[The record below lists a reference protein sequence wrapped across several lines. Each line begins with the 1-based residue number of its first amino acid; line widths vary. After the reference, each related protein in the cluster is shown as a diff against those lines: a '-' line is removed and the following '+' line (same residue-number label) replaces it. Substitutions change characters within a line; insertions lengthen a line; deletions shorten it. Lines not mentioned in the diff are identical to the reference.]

1 MLSILIPTYQYNV
14 LPLVKELHQQCSN
27 YKVVF
32 EILVM
37 DDASPELVVDHLQ
50 LALLPFC
57 TYLSLDK
64 NIGRAAVR
72 NKLAAK
78 AKYANLLFLDAD
90 VWPKDHLFIKRYVNL
105 CNDLANKV
113 YFGGYCYTYK
123 SVNES
128 NSLRYFYGKAREE
141 QLADLRNL
149 NPFAFVFS
157 GNFLVDKECFL
168 ALKIPDINVY
178 GMDIY
183 VAYLL
188 QKNKCNVQHIN
199 NEIIHLGIEAN
210 QLFLKKALVS
220 VAYRKE
226 NWLHIPEIVEV
237 NKLLKCYKKLNI
249 PFVNRFM
256 KVAFLVTNQPLKSLF
271 LKPKPYL
278 WAFDLYR
285 LLYLFK

>member
-14 LPLVKELHQQCSN
+14 LPLVKELHQQGINC
-27 YKVVF
+27 KVAF
-32 EILVM
+32 EIIVL
-37 DDASPELVVDHLQ
+37 DDASNKPIADHLQ
-50 LALLPFC
+50 INSLPFC
-57 TYLSLDK
+57 SYLSLDK
-64 NIGRAAVR
+64 NIGRSAVR
-72 NKLAAK
+72 NKLAEK
-78 AKYANLLFLDAD
+78 AQYANLLFLDAD
-90 VWPKDHLFIKRYVNL
+90 VWPKDNLFIQRYVNL
-105 CNDLANKV
+105 CDDLTNKV
-113 YFGGYCYTYK
+113 YFGGYCYISK
-123 SVNES
+123 SVNKT

-141 QLADLRNL
+141 QPADMRND
-149 NPFAFVFS
+149 NPYAFVFS

-168 ALKIPDINVY
+168 ALQIPDINVY

-210 QLFLKKALVS
+210 ELFLKKALVS

-237 NKLLKCYKKLNI
+237 NKLLKCYKKLNV
-249 PFVNRFM
+249 PFVNGLC
-256 KVAFLVTNQPLKSLF
+256 KIVFLVTNQPLKRLF